1 MLSRYF
7 SIIISNTKIE
17 GNIEQNH
24 YLYVEVCIKHYVS
37 MTKGMCV
44 VFGHQYHCISKNN
57 LAKVVYK
64 NIVNLANIYIYI
76 DIYEIRGNNE
86 KHKINFYAYAIQY
99 IVV

>member
-1 MLSRYF
+1 
-7 SIIISNTKIE
+7 
-17 GNIEQNH
+17 
-24 YLYVEVCIKHYVS
+24 

-57 LAKVVYK
+57 LPKVVYK
-64 NIVNLANIYIYI
+64 NIVNLAKTKNNI

-86 KHKINFYAYAIQY
+86 KHKINFYAYTIQY